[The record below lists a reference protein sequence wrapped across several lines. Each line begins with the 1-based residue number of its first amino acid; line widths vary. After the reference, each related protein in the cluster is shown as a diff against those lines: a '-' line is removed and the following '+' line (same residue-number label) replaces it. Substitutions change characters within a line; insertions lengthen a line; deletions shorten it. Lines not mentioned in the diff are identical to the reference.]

1 VHAKPLAAPDRL
13 LCLLQAARRRFY
25 APPTMLRARAMLLQA
40 CVDRVPARHHAV
52 VAGSPDDEG
61 NSVEV
66 MRALARRLPVYW
78 LVGDDPGSL
87 NWVLADADRAD
98 RVRCLRRDSAA
109 AFWAYVS
116 ARYVFFTHGLY
127 GSPKPPRHKTF
138 VNLWHGDGPK
148 RRKGFATV
156 RSSYVVSGTQLWGR
170 QRVRNF
176 GIPEKN
182 VLVTGNPRIDQFA
195 RPADDETLRRLGIDQ
210 AKPFVLWLPTYRR
223 TEYQGHRI
231 GRLRNWSDAD
241 ELSTSWQ
248 VRTML
253 AHVAED
259 ARDVGVTLA
268 VKPHPL
274 DGDTFT
280 GTGLRVITNAELR
293 GARICLYQVLA
304 RAHGLLTDYSS
315 VWTDFLSVDR
325 PLGFYCPDL
334 DEYVTGRGL
343 NVDNYPELLPGP
355 LLNTREEF
363 RTFLDHCIDEPPWS
377 KAQRS
382 TSIARIGAET
392 RRGATERLLDA
403 VGVPLPASSLP
414 LRSATRSSV
423 ALNHQRLA

>member
-1 VHAKPLAAPDRL
+1 MQSREALLGRL
-13 LCLLQAARRRFY
+13 ISSVQTAGARWY
-25 APPTMLRARAMLLQA
+25 TPPTMLPARGALLQA
-40 CVDRVPARHHAV
+40 CVDRVGARQHAV

-66 MRALARRLPVYW
+66 VRALARRLPVYW
-78 LVGDDPGSL
+78 LVGDDPVSL
-87 NWVLADADRAD
+87 SWVLAGADGAE
-98 RVRCLRRDSAA
+98 RVRCLRRDSVA

-127 GSPKPPRHKTF
+127 GSPKPPRNKTF

-156 RSSYVVSGTQLWGR
+156 RSTYVVSGTQLWGR

-182 VLVTGNPRIDQFA
+182 VLITGNPRIDQFA
-195 RPADDETLRRLGIDQ
+195 RPADDATLRELGIDPE
-210 AKPFVLWLPTYRR
+210 KPFVLWLPTYRR
-223 TEYQGHRI
+223 TEYQGKRI

-248 VRTML
+248 VRARLMQ
-253 AHVAED
+253 VAED
-259 ARDVGVTLA
+259 ARDMGVTLA

-280 GTGLRVITNAELR
+280 GTGLHVITNVDLR
-293 GARICLYQVLA
+293 SAHVCLYQVLA

-325 PLGFYCPDL
+325 PIGFYCPDL
-334 DEYVTGRGL
+334 DEYVSGRGL

-355 LLNTREEF
+355 LLDTPQEF
-363 RTFLDHCIDEPPWS
+363 RTFLDTCINEPEWS
-377 KAQRS
+377 KAQRKA
-382 TSIARIGAET
+382 SIARIGAET
-392 RRGATERLLDA
+392 QPGATERLLDA
-403 VGVPLPASSLP
+403 VGVPLPRSSSQP
-414 LRSATRSSV
+414 KPAHRSSV
-423 ALNHQRLA
+423 ALNQQAP